1 MDITEVARR
10 SGLPASML
18 RFYEEK
24 KLIASIGRRVCTDS
38 SIPVCWGG
46 WR

>member
-1 MDITEVARR
+1 
-10 SGLPASML
+10 ML

-24 KLIASIGRRVCTDS
+24 KLIASIRRRGCTDS